1 MQPTRA
7 AGPRWG
13 PARIL
18 SVLGV
23 LLAIGLFALSGR
35 FAAEPSD
42 PSALDAA
49 VERLIPADG
58 SPAAL
63 RQAEIGIDLELGWT
77 AVLTING
84 VRIPEDE
91 YRQNGPEGEI
101 YFTPGQGRA
110 IEELPPGDVAV
121 TATIWRP
128 IDGQT
133 ETSGSRTV
141 TWRFRVA

>member
-1 MQPTRA
+1 MQATETT
-7 AGPRWG
+7 GPRWG
-13 PARIL
+13 LARIL
-18 SVLGV
+18 SILGV

-42 PSALDAA
+42 PSAIDAA

-58 SPAAL
+58 SPAAI
-63 RQAEIGIDLELGWT
+63 RQAEIGIDLQVGWT

-91 YRQNGPEGEI
+91 YRQNGPEGEV
-101 YFTPGQGRA
+101 YFSPGQGRA
-110 IEELPPGDVAV
+110 IEALAPGDVTV

-141 TWRFRVA
+141 TWRFKVA